1 MSAEFTVR
9 RRLGDLSVLHWF
21 VIGGS
26 LLLILFASSFAS
38 AEIEKELEAQFAF
51 DSAQTID
58 LVQDRMEQYE
68 VGLWAGVGLID
79 ALGAERP
86 LRRADWVDFAGSLD
100 LVNRYPGINGIGVI
114 YYVPETR
121 IDDYLSRFSDQY
133 PELDDFGI
141 KPDTPG
147 PDHFPITFIEPFE
160 SNDEAVGL
168 DMAFETN
175 RYRGALAAR
184 ATGSAQITGPIVL
197 VQDDGQTPGFLFFA
211 PFVVEGEDRFDGMV
225 YAPFV
230 VQRLMAGV
238 LDAERRNVAISISD
252 VGNVIYDEHHGGFD
266 GHDPDPMFA
275 DTVDVEMYGRVW
287 TFDVRS
293 TIAFRDLA
301 AGNEPA
307 VILIVGLLV
316 DAMLIFL
323 FTTTTRSKKQ
333 ALAYAD
339 QVTGDLRDTLDKLET
354 TNASLARSNRDLER
368 FAYAA
373 SHDLQTPIRTVSNY
387 ATLLSEELG
396 SKLTEAESGH
406 LRSLVRASQR
416 MSEMVRSV
424 LDYSRIGHDEA
435 PRWVDLREP
444 VQIAIDDLAAD
455 IESAAAFVHVG
466 DLPTVYGRPDSLVV
480 LFRNLIGNALKYKRK
495 GRPPV
500 IRLSAERDGQ
510 VWLIRCADNGIG
522 IEDEYRDRVFEI
534 FTRLNPK
541 GKYDGAGIGL
551 ALCKRVVEAH
561 DGTIDV
567 TDNDQGG
574 STFTIRLPQGSPEGA
589 RAPSAGVTVS

>member
-1 MSAEFTVR
+1 MSAESTVR

-26 LLLILFASSFAS
+26 LLLTLFASSFAS
-38 AEIEKELEAQFAF
+38 AEIEKELEAQFTF

-79 ALGAERP
+79 ALATERP
-86 LRRADWVDFAGSLD
+86 LRRADWVEFAGSLD

-141 KPDTPG
+141 KPETTG

-160 SNDEAVGL
+160 GNEEAVGL

-184 ATGSAQITGPIVL
+184 ATGKAQITGPIVL

-211 PFVVEGEDRFDGMV
+211 PFVVEGADRFDGMV

-252 VGNVIYDEHHGGFD
+252 GGNVIYDEHHRGFD

-275 DTVDVEMYGRVW
+275 DTVDVQMYGRVW

-307 VILIVGLLV
+307 VILIVGLIV
-316 DAMLIFL
+316 DALLIFL
-323 FTTTTRSKKQ
+323 FTTITRSKKR
-333 ALAYAD
+333 ALTYAD
-339 QVTGDLRDTLDKLET
+339 QVTGDLRETLDKLET

-396 SKLTEAESGH
+396 SKLTESESRH

-424 LDYSRIGHDEA
+424 LDYSRIGHDET

-455 IESAAAFVHVG
+455 IESAAASVHVG

-495 GRPPV
+495 GRSPV
-500 IRLSAERDGQ
+500 IRLSAEQEGR

-561 DGTIDV
+561 EGTIDV
-567 TDNDQGG
+567 TDNDEGG
-574 STFTIRLPQGSPEGA
+574 STFTIRLPQGSPEGTQ
-589 RAPSAGVTVS
+589 APPSGVTVS

>member
-1 MSAEFTVR
+1 MTADSTVR
-9 RRLGDLSVLHWF
+9 RRLGDLSILHWF

-26 LLLILFASSFAS
+26 LLLTLFASSFAS
-38 AEIEKELEAQFAF
+38 AEIEKELEAQFEF

-79 ALGAERP
+79 ALGSERP
-86 LRRADWVDFAGSLD
+86 LRRADWVEFAGSLD
-100 LVNRYPGINGIGVI
+100 LVNRYPGVNGIGVI
-114 YYVPETR
+114 YYVPEAR
-121 IDDYLSRFSDQY
+121 LDDYLSRFSDQY
-133 PELDDFGI
+133 PELEGFGI
-141 KPDTPG
+141 KPETPG

-160 SNDEAVGL
+160 SNEEAVGL

-184 ATGSAQITGPIVL
+184 ATGKAQITGPIVL

-211 PFVVEGEDRFDGMV
+211 PFDVEGEDRFDGMV

-252 VGNVIYDEHHGGFD
+252 GGNVIYDEHHGGFD
-266 GHDPDPMFA
+266 GHDADPMFMNS
-275 DTVDVEMYGRVW
+275 VDVEMYGRVW

-307 VILIVGLLV
+307 VILIVGLVV
-316 DAMLIFL
+316 DAMLVFL
-323 FTTTTRSKKQ
+323 FTTITRSKKR
-333 ALAYAD
+333 AVDYAH
-339 QVTGDLRDTLDKLET
+339 QVTGDLRETMEKLET
-354 TNASLARSNRDLER
+354 TNSSLARSNRDLER

-396 SKLTEAESGH
+396 PKLSEKESEH
-406 LRSLVRASQR
+406 LRSLIRASQR

-424 LDYSRIGHDEA
+424 LDYSRIGHDET

-444 VQIAIDDLAAD
+444 VQIAIDDLATE
-455 IESAAAFVHVG
+455 IESASASVYVG

-480 LFRNLIGNALKYKRK
+480 LFRNLIGNALKYKRDDHS
-495 GRPPV
+495 PV
-500 IRLSAERDGQ
+500 IRLSAERDDQ
-510 VWLIRCADNGIG
+510 LWLIRCEDNGIG

-534 FTRLNPK
+534 FTRLNPR

-567 TDNDQGG
+567 TGNDEGG
-574 STFTIRLPQGSPEGA
+574 STFTIGLPQRSSDEA
-589 RAPSAGVTVS
+589 RAPTAGATVS